1 MIDTANMPTPGIPDD
16 PSSNETYRFGETLLK
31 RAKLVA
37 QTITERVRLAM
48 NRTRSNTDSSGGPDR
63 ASGPSN

>member
-1 MIDTANMPTPGIPDD
+1 MADTTNMRSPGVPDD
-16 PSSNETYRFGETLLK
+16 PSSNETYRFGETLLM

-48 NRTRSNTDSSGGPDR
+48 NRTRSNADSSVGQDR
-63 ASGPSN
+63 SSESSN